1 MIINNF
7 NVACIWLIIDKGA
20 KFLKKR
26 FITSNDWQTSIAE
39 IALQAFI
46 EQSRH
51 IGNASSLHTYGRD
64 VRKAVE
70 EARERIAG
78 LIDAHASEI
87 IFTGSGTEAN
97 NLALKG
103 AYWHRNKDGIA
114 RNLIVISAFEHH
126 AVLDPARWLEDFE
139 GAEVLLVPVSKDG
152 YVDLQSLEEIIRERH
167 DEIALISV
175 MHSNNE
181 VGTVQPLSEIVKLAD
196 QFEIPVHSD
205 AVQSLGKIPLS
216 FKKLGLFAMTIS
228 AHKIGGPIG
237 IGALV
242 LRKGVDITPI
252 LHGGGQ
258 EREIRSGTLNS
269 AGIVA
274 FAAAVQSALRDLDSS
289 REKISALRKKLI
301 TALQREVPDATLNGV
316 LDGETLPG
324 IANISFPRTESDSL
338 LLLFDAEG
346 IACSTGSAC
355 SAGVQE
361 ASHVLLAMGLSEKEA
376 RSSLRFS
383 LGTSNTDTDIEY
395 LQTCIKRVIDRA
407 RAAFRD

>member
-1 MIINNF
+1 MPRVYFDNAATTPISE
-7 NVACIWLIIDKGA
+7 V
-20 KFLKKR
+20 
-26 FITSNDWQTSIAE
+26 
-39 IALQAFI
+39 ALQAFI
-46 EQSRH
+46 EQSRLV
-51 IGNASSLHTYGRD
+51 GNASSLHTYGRD

-78 LIDAHASEI
+78 LIDSHASEI

-103 AYWHRNKDGIA
+103 AFWHRNKDGVA
-114 RNLIVISAFEHH
+114 RNVIVISAFEHH

-139 GAEVLLVPVSKDG
+139 GAEVIQVPVTREGFIS
-152 YVDLQSLEEIIRERH
+152 LEALEEIVRERH
-167 DEIALISV
+167 DEIALISI

-181 VGTVQPLSEIVKLAD
+181 VGTLQPISQVVAIAD
-196 QFEIPVHSD
+196 EFAIPVHSD
-205 AVQSLGKIPLS
+205 AVQSLGKVPLS
-216 FKKLGLFAMTIS
+216 FKELGLFAMTIS
-228 AHKIGGPIG
+228 AHKVGGPIG
-237 IGALV
+237 VGALV

-258 EREIRSGTLNS
+258 ERDIRSGTLNS

-274 FAAAVQSALRDLDSS
+274 FAAAVQSAIRDLDTNAA
-289 REKISALRKKLI
+289 KIRNLRTKLI
-301 TALQREVPDATLNGV
+301 AALQSEVSDVKLNGV
-316 LDGETLPG
+316 LEGETLPG

-361 ASHVLLAMGLSEKEA
+361 ASHVLMAMGMDEKEA

-383 LGTSNTDTDIEY
+383 LGTANTDTDIEY

-407 RAAFRD
+407 RAAYRD

>member
-1 MIINNF
+1 MPRVYFDNAATTPISE
-7 NVACIWLIIDKGA
+7 V
-20 KFLKKR
+20 
-26 FITSNDWQTSIAE
+26 
-39 IALQAFI
+39 ALQAFI
-46 EQSRH
+46 EQSRLV
-51 IGNASSLHTYGRD
+51 GNASSLHTYGRD

-78 LIDAHASEI
+78 LIDSHASEI

-103 AYWHRNKDGIA
+103 AFWHRNKDGVA
-114 RNLIVISAFEHH
+114 RNVIVISAFEHH

-139 GAEVLLVPVSKDG
+139 GAEVIQVPVTREGFIS
-152 YVDLQSLEEIIRERH
+152 LEALEEIVRERH
-167 DEIALISV
+167 DDIALISI

-181 VGTVQPLSEIVKLAD
+181 VGTLQPISQVVAIAD
-196 QFEIPVHSD
+196 EFAIPVHSD
-205 AVQSLGKIPLS
+205 AVQSLGKVPLS
-216 FKKLGLFAMTIS
+216 FKELGLFAMTIS
-228 AHKIGGPIG
+228 AHKVGGPIG
-237 IGALV
+237 VGALV

-258 EREIRSGTLNS
+258 ERDIRSGTLNS

-274 FAAAVQSALRDLDSS
+274 FAAAVQSAIRDLDTNAAKI
-289 REKISALRKKLI
+289 RNLRTKLISAL
-301 TALQREVPDATLNGV
+301 QSEVSDVKLNGV
-316 LDGETLPG
+316 LEGETLPG

-361 ASHVLLAMGLSEKEA
+361 ASHVLMAMGLDEKEA

-383 LGTSNTDTDIEY
+383 LGTANTDTDIEY

-407 RAAFRD
+407 RAAYRD

>member
-1 MIINNF
+1 MPRVYFDNAATTPISE
-7 NVACIWLIIDKGA
+7 V
-20 KFLKKR
+20 
-26 FITSNDWQTSIAE
+26 
-39 IALQAFI
+39 ALQAFI
-46 EQSRH
+46 EQSRLV
-51 IGNASSLHTYGRD
+51 GNASSLHTYGRD

-78 LIDAHASEI
+78 LIDSHASEI

-103 AYWHRNKDGIA
+103 AFWHRNKDGVA
-114 RNLIVISAFEHH
+114 RNVIVISAFEHH

-139 GAEVLLVPVSKDG
+139 GAEVIQVPVTREGFIS
-152 YVDLQSLEEIIRERH
+152 LEALEEIVRERH
-167 DEIALISV
+167 DEIALISI

-181 VGTVQPLSEIVKLAD
+181 VGTLQPISQVVAIAD
-196 QFEIPVHSD
+196 EFAIPVHSD
-205 AVQSLGKIPLS
+205 AVQSLGKVPLS
-216 FKKLGLFAMTIS
+216 FKELGLFAMTIS
-228 AHKIGGPIG
+228 AHKVGGPIG
-237 IGALV
+237 VGALV

-258 EREIRSGTLNS
+258 ERDIRSGTLNS

-274 FAAAVQSALRDLDSS
+274 FSAAVQSAIRDLDTNAAKI
-289 REKISALRKKLI
+289 RNLRTKLISAL
-301 TALQREVPDATLNGV
+301 QSEVSDVKLNGV
-316 LDGETLPG
+316 LEGETLPG

-361 ASHVLLAMGLSEKEA
+361 ASHVLMAMGLDEKEA

-383 LGTSNTDTDIEY
+383 LGTANTDTDIEY

-407 RAAFRD
+407 RAAYLD